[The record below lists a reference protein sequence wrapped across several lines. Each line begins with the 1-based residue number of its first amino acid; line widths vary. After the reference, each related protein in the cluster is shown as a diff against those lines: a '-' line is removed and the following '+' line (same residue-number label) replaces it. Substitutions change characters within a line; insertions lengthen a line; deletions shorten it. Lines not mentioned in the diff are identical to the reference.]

1 MSGPKDYSPPPR
13 YSIQVFDGQLNEVFQ
28 LQSKLK
34 QLVVE
39 LRNACIEDKNLNLYF
54 DCQDELKSMESEIS
68 AALKRLE
75 FNYRGSFGQD
85 TYNKILI
92 EIQKRMRELKVISDK
107 CSDVLDDFHRKESD
121 YKSYSVY
128 HESYNQSQ
136 ASFNSF
142 KEAVGT
148 YLKNNTP
155 EDAGLIY
162 TDAQSKL
169 NLINFELAESPFELG
184 FNAKAEALINTVV
197 SKVLDKEKEVNA
209 IRMEFNNQLL
219 EKYPHVK
226 VKSKLRKLSK
236 EVEDVSSK
244 ILRIIASGIE
254 PEIASKYR
262 TELEDL
268 QQSDSLKDVFYYQQL
283 HDRILKSEK
292 SNKNKE
298 KIQELLISL
307 NSIQWH
313 EKFENEKNKLIQ
325 YCLEL
330 LNKVNVDS
338 REVTRAQEKEK
349 ELRTKNDI
357 QKEEEDILENE
368 RIFLKSQIINSL
380 ENMGYEVMD
389 DLEVIDFEKADDLLL
404 KCKDKTNFLNL
415 KFKEDGSVKYCF
427 QIPENKESLSE
438 NEMKYKLSQM
448 DETCDDFQKVLSDL
462 VKMGLKMELTDA
474 KPTSE
479 KWLLSITEKQKTKL
493 KTQKRKSTT
502 KKDNKKYLD

>member
-13 YSIQVFDGQLNEVFQ
+13 YSMQVFDGQLNEVFQ

-34 QLVVE
+34 VLVE
-39 LRNACIEDKNLNLYF
+39 ALRRACVEDKNLNICF
-54 DCQDELKSMESEIS
+54 DCQNELESIESEIS

-85 TYNKILI
+85 TYNKILK
-92 EIQKRMRELKVISDK
+92 EIQKRIRQLKVISDK

-121 YKSYSVY
+121 YKSYRVY
-128 HESYNQSQ
+128 HENYKQSQ
-136 ASFNSF
+136 ESFNNF

-169 NLINFELAESPFELG
+169 NLTNFDLAESPFEVG
-184 FNAKAEALINTVV
+184 FNSKAEAFINDVV
-197 SKVLDKEKEVNA
+197 LEVLDKEKEVNA
-209 IRMEFNNQLL
+209 IRMEFNNQIL

-226 VKSKLRKLSK
+226 VKSKQKKLSK
-236 EVEDVSSK
+236 EVEAVSSK
-244 ILRIIASGIE
+244 ILRIIASGIA

-283 HDRILKSEK
+283 HDRILKAEK

-307 NSIQWH
+307 NSFDWN
-313 EKFENEKNKLIQ
+313 ENFENEKNILIE
-325 YCLEL
+325 YCLQL
-330 LNKVNVDS
+330 LNKVDVDS
-338 REVTRAQEKEK
+338 REVTRAQEKGK
-349 ELRTKNDI
+349 ELRTKNDL
-357 QKEEEDILENE
+357 QKEEEDILEKE
-368 RIFLKSQIINSL
+368 RVFLKSQIINSL

-404 KCKDKTNFLNL
+404 QCKDKTNFLNL

-448 DETCDDFQKVLSDL
+448 DETCGDFQKVLSDL
-462 VKMGLKMELTDA
+462 AQMGLKMKLTNA
-474 KPTSE
+474 KPTCE
-479 KWLLSITEKQKTKL
+479 KWLLSITEKQKVKL
-493 KTQKRKSTT
+493 KTQKRKSSTNKET
-502 KKDNKKYLD
+502 KKYLD